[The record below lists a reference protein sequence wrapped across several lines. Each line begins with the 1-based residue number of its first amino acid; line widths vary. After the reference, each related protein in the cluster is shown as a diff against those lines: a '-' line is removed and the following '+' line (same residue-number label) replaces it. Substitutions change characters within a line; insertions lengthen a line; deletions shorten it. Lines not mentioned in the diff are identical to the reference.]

1 MNASPFIT
9 KCPEVEK
16 PVQLNWIPLASL
28 DEMEQ
33 REYDVLIVGS
43 GAGGGAALW
52 RLCQRWGA
60 DKRIGVI
67 EAGDTLLSTH
77 ARNISTLSDEFRFSS
92 YLRAIKQ
99 PVEGSAP
106 DFSGATQVIAL
117 GGRTLFWTAIT
128 PRPYAGVL
136 ADWPVPMNELNYYY
150 GIAERFM
157 NVRDYFSFKYPMWE
171 ELLNRLQVH
180 GFPQA
185 KYAPR
190 ALDFEPLN
198 YNGTINSNVYFSSI
212 HFLSEGLNLHPYDL
226 AVQAR
231 ATRILTCSGRACGV
245 EVMRQDKRVYRLKAK
260 NIILAAGTLQTPR
273 LLLHSAIPGP
283 NIGHYLWNHSYLRVI
298 VQMRPDGFARG
309 ISFAVF
315 PYALIIPQTEGHP
328 YQVQVYPSGLPDEKK
343 LDLNAFGRVEPRYAN
358 HVALDPY
365 KRDEYGVPVIKVDFA
380 YSDRDWAVMEQMS
393 QTLLRVASAWGSVIQ
408 PPGVCL
414 LPPGADNHESGTCR
428 MGFDPY
434 TSATNPFGQIHN
446 MPGLFVADNSVLP
459 STGGASPTLSTIALA
474 IRTADYIAGW
484 NP

>member
-1 MNASPFIT
+1 MSSPFISE
-9 KCPEVEK
+9 CPEVAQAI
-16 PVQLNWIPLASL
+16 QLNWLPLASL
-28 DEMEQ
+28 DEMEH

-52 RLCQRWGA
+52 RMCQRWGA

-67 EAGDTLLSTH
+67 EAGDTLLDTH

-92 YLRAIKQ
+92 YLRAVKQ

-106 DFSGATQVIAL
+106 DMLGATQVTAL
-117 GGRTLFWTAIT
+117 GGKTLFWTAIA

-136 ADWPVPMNELNYYY
+136 ADWPVPMQELNYYF
-150 GIAERFM
+150 GIAEQFM

-171 ELLNRLQVH
+171 VLLNRLQVN

-198 YNGTINSNVYFSSI
+198 YKGTINSNVYFSSI
-212 HFLSEGLNLHPYDL
+212 QFLGESLNLHPYDL

-231 ATRILTCSGRACGV
+231 ATRILTCGGRACGV
-245 EVMRQDKRVYRLKAK
+245 EVMRKDKSFYRLKAK
-260 NIILAAGTLQTPR
+260 NIILAAGAFQTPR

-283 NIGHYLWNHSYLRVI
+283 SIGHYLQNHSYLRVT
-298 VQMRPDGFARG
+298 VQMRQEGFAQG
-309 ISFAVF
+309 ISFEAF

-328 YQVQVYPSGLPDEKK
+328 YQIQVYPSGLADEKK
-343 LDLNAFGRVEPRYAN
+343 LELNAFGSVEPRYAN
-358 HVALDPY
+358 RITLDPY
-365 KRDEYGVPVIKVDFA
+365 KRDEYGVPIIKVDFS
-380 YSDRDWAVMEQMS
+380 YSYRDWAVMAQMS
-393 QTLLRVASAWGSVIQ
+393 QTLLRAAAAWESVIQ
-408 PPGVCL
+408 PPGICL

-428 MGFDPY
+428 MGIDPY

-446 MPGLFVADNSVLP
+446 ITGLFVADNSVFP
-459 STGGASPTLSTIALA
+459 GTGGANPTLSTIALA
-474 IRTADYIAGW
+474 IRTADYIAAS